1 MARTAE
7 MVLGIIGGIFGII
20 IGLAE
25 GAIGG
30 LGEALNIHG
39 ATNLYGLAV
48 LTIIASIIGIVGA
61 ALVGSKPR
69 ISGAVML
76 VAVVL
81 GLIGGVVFFYILP
94 AILLGI
100 AGILALVRRVE
111 VTPSNPVVTG
121 KFCSNCGA
129 PVETNVKFCA
139 KCGSAIP

>member
-7 MVLGIIGGIFGII
+7 MVLGIIGGIFGILV
-20 IGLAE
+20 GLAE

-30 LGEALNIHG
+30 LGEVLNVHG

-48 LTIIASIIGIVGA
+48 LTITASIIGIVGA

-81 GLIGGVVFFYILP
+81 GLVGGVIFFYVLP

-100 AGILALVRRVE
+100 AGILALVRKVD
-111 VTPSNPVVTG
+111 VTAGMHVTSG
-121 KFCSNCGA
+121 KFCGNCGA
-129 PVETNVKFCA
+129 PLGTDAKFCG
-139 KCGSAIP
+139 KCGSTIP